1 MATQRSTEARKATK
15 NQAKRIPSVKRL
27 APVRTLHCTNSKAA

>member
-1 MATQRSTEARKATK
+1 MASKQGSKPAKATK